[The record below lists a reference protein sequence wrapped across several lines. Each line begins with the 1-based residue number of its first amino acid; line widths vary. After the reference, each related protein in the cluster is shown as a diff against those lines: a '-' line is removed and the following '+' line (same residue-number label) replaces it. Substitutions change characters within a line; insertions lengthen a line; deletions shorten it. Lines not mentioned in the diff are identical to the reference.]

1 MVTVQGSVRR
11 SPVNDMISRDVGGSG
26 GDGGGTGG
34 APAILPP
41 LPKHHQLSAAAVAA
55 SLADASHIDSSDDE
69 FFDVP
74 AAFPPRK
81 NGGGGGGGTVGGSG
95 DGGSGG
101 GGSGGS
107 GHSSG
112 GGLPGGGGGG
122 GGRGAGYAGG
132 ELEGG
137 SADGGSGLRLGA
149 LKLSHLNPSSAAS
162 CDSLT
167 GAGDVL
173 RGALPAGGVISR
185 LYTVERPAT
194 YGEGAPES
202 GDLSLVKVAKE
213 LLSAVKAGAELTA
226 VPLPASVLDPVSSL
240 EKGIKSMQR
249 GELIR
254 ELVAAPTPAARFL
267 ELVRFFLSGL
277 PKERFG
283 KKPYNPVLGEVF
295 RAAFQH
301 RDGGGST
308 VMLAEQV
315 CHHPPVTALYLSNP
329 TLGFMMSSHATPEPK
344 LWGNSLEV
352 KLKGLVRITLTLPAA
367 DESAGVMN
375 GGGGTPASRSSGS
388 TPGGG
393 LRTEEYVLTRPTILT
408 SGYLGLGKQKMEFSG
423 ESMIR
428 CETTDLEA
436 VIDFKSK
443 GTFNL
448 RSTDANGVSG
458 RVVESSTGRIL
469 YELSGNWD
477 KVVHVTD
484 MVTRTTRVLFD
495 YDAVAEQYGMNVWLP
510 PKEAREEHNSLRVW
524 EGCSKAIWAGNS
536 REANEL
542 KRAVED
548 GQRLLRKEREVAG
561 VEWTPRYFDLR
572 PDGEGY
578 TVKPAL
584 VPFLR
589 PEVRPI
595 PPGGRG
601 TRAATANGDTAA
613 AAAEVPTAA
622 TGASVADSTV
632 TATPSLRA
640 LASSA
645 SDGVDDGSAAGGGSG
660 PRSMKRGHKL
670 GGLRKKLKDAL

>member
-1 MVTVQGSVRR
+1 MVTVQGRVRR

-26 GDGGGTGG
+26 GDGGGIGG
-34 APAILPP
+34 APAVLPP
-41 LPKHHQLSAAAVAA
+41 LPKHHQLSAAALAA

-81 NGGGGGGGTVGGSG
+81 NGGGGSGGSVGGSG
-95 DGGSGG
+95 DGGRSG

-107 GHSSG
+107 GHSDGSG
-112 GGLPGGGGGG
+112 VPGGD
-122 GGRGAGYAGG
+122 GGRGDGSAGG
-132 ELEGG
+132 GFGGG

-213 LLSAVKAGAELTA
+213 LLSAVKAGAELTS

-315 CHHPPVTALYLSNP
+315 CHHPPVTALHLSNR

-367 DESAGVMN
+367 DDSAGVPN
-375 GGGGTPASRSSGS
+375 GDGDTPASWSSNG
-388 TPGGG
+388 TPGSG
-393 LRTEEYVLTRPTILT
+393 LRVEEYVLTRPTILT

-428 CETTDLEA
+428 CEATDLEA

-458 RVVESSTGRIL
+458 RVMELSTGRTL

-510 PKEAREEHNSLRVW
+510 PEEAREEHNSLRVW

-548 GQRLLRKEREVAG
+548 GQRLLRRERELAG
-561 VEWTPRYFDLR
+561 VEWSPRYFDLR

-601 TRAATANGDTAA
+601 ARAAAANGDSAA
-613 AAAEVPTAA
+613 AVTGGPLAT
-622 TGASVADSTV
+622 TGAPVADSAV
-632 TATPSLRA
+632 TATPSLRM
-640 LASSA
+640 LASGT

-660 PRSMKRGHKL
+660 PRSSKRGHKL

>member
-1 MVTVQGSVRR
+1 MTV
-11 SPVNDMISRDVGGSG
+11 
-26 GDGGGTGG
+26 DGGGG
-34 APAILPP
+34 
-41 LPKHHQLSAAAVAA
+41 
-55 SLADASHIDSSDDE
+55 
-69 FFDVP
+69 
-74 AAFPPRK
+74 
-81 NGGGGGGGTVGGSG
+81 
-95 DGGSGG
+95 
-101 GGSGGS
+101 
-107 GHSSG
+107 
-112 GGLPGGGGGG
+112 
-122 GGRGAGYAGG
+122 
-132 ELEGG
+132 
-137 SADGGSGLRLGA
+137 ADGGAGLRLGA
-149 LKLSHLNPSSAAS
+149 VQLSSLNPSSAAS

-167 GAGDVL
+167 GAGDAL

-213 LLSAVKAGAELTA
+213 LLSAVKAGAELTS

-254 ELVAAPTPAARFL
+254 ELVVAPTPAARFL

-295 RAAFQH
+295 RAAFLH

-315 CHHPPVTALYLSNP
+315 CHHPPVTALHLSNP

-352 KLKGLVRITLTLPAA
+352 KLKGLVRIKLTLPAA
-367 DESAGVMN
+367 DEPAGVAN
-375 GGGGTPASRSSGS
+375 GGGDTPASRS
-388 TPGGG
+388 GGG
-393 LRTEEYVLTRPTILT
+393 VPDVRTEEYVLTRPTILT
-408 SGYLGLGKQKMEFSG
+408 SGYLGLGKQRMEFSG
-423 ESMIR
+423 ESLIR
-428 CETTDLEA
+428 CEASDLEA

-448 RSTDANGVSG
+448 RGTDANGVSG
-458 RVVESSTGRIL
+458 RVLESSTGRTL

-484 MVTRTTRVLFD
+484 VASRTTRVLFD
-495 YDAVAEQYGMNVWLP
+495 YDAVEEQYGMNVWLP
-510 PKEAREEHNSLRVW
+510 PEEAREEHNSLRVW
-524 EGCSKAIWAGNS
+524 DGCSKAIWAGNS
-536 REANEL
+536 REANDL

-548 GQRLLRKEREVAG
+548 GQRLLRKEREAAG
-561 VEWTPRYFDLR
+561 VEWAPRYFDPR

-589 PEVRPI
+589 PEVRPV
-595 PPGGRG
+595 PPGGRAA
-601 TRAATANGDTAA
+601 RAAATSAAATNGATAA
-613 AAAEVPTAA
+613 AGAPPAADGAVTTA
-622 TGASVADSTV
+622 
-632 TATPSLRA
+632 PSLRP
-640 LASSA
+640 LASGA
-645 SDGVDDGSAAGGGSG
+645 SDGGGDDGAAAGGGGG
-660 PRSMKRGHKL
+660 PRSTRRGHKL

>member
-1 MVTVQGSVRR
+1 MAQV
-11 SPVNDMISRDVGGSG
+11 D
-26 GDGGGTGG
+26 
-34 APAILPP
+34 
-41 LPKHHQLSAAAVAA
+41 
-55 SLADASHIDSSDDE
+55 
-69 FFDVP
+69 
-74 AAFPPRK
+74 
-81 NGGGGGGGTVGGSG
+81 
-95 DGGSGG
+95 
-101 GGSGGS
+101 
-107 GHSSG
+107 
-112 GGLPGGGGGG
+112 
-122 GGRGAGYAGG
+122 
-132 ELEGG
+132 
-137 SADGGSGLRLGA
+137 
-149 LKLSHLNPSSAAS
+149 PSSAAS

-167 GAGDVL
+167 GPGDVL

-213 LLSAVKAGAELTA
+213 LLSAVKAGAELTS

-254 ELVAAPTPAARFL
+254 ELVAARTPAARFL

-315 CHHPPVTALYLSNP
+315 CHHPPMTALHLSNP
-329 TLGFMMSSHATPEPK
+329 TLGFVMCSHATPEPK
-344 LWGNSLEV
+344 LWGNSLEI
-352 KLKGLVRITLTLPAA
+352 KLKGLVRIKLTLPAA
-367 DESAGVMN
+367 DESAGVAN
-375 GGGGTPASRSSGS
+375 GGGDTPASRSGGGAS
-388 TPGGG
+388 GG

-408 SGYLGLGKQKMEFSG
+408 SGYLGIGKQRMEFSG
-423 ESMIR
+423 ESIIR
-428 CETTDLEA
+428 CEASDLEA

-458 RVVESSTGRIL
+458 RVMESSTGRTL

-484 MVTRTTRVLFD
+484 VATRSSRVLFD

-510 PKEAREEHNSLRVW
+510 PEEAREEHNSLRVW
-524 EGCSKAIWAGNS
+524 GACSKAIWAGNS

-548 GQRLLRKEREVAG
+548 GQRLLRKEREAAG
-561 VEWTPRYFDLR
+561 VEWTPRYFDPR

-578 TVKPAL
+578 TVKTAL

-589 PEVRPI
+589 PEVRPV
-595 PPGGRG
+595 PPGGRAARATPANG
-601 TRAATANGDTAA
+601 ADDPAATTGTPRADAA
-613 AAAEVPTAA
+613 V
-622 TGASVADSTV
+622 ASR
-632 TATPSLRA
+632 PSLRT

-645 SDGVDDGSAAGGGSG
+645 SDGVDDGSAAGGSSG
-660 PRSMKRGHKL
+660 PRSTKRGNKL
-670 GGLRKKLKDAL
+670 GGLRKKLKEAL